1 MAGDWIKMRKSLV
14 TDGRIVRMM
23 SALQAD
29 RFRTI
34 GGLLS
39 AWCLLDE
46 QTEDGGLDGY
56 TRDAF
61 DEFVGFPGLA
71 SAMISV
77 GWLTETSQGLMAPNF
92 TEHNGATA
100 KRRAQDSVR
109 KMSARQAD
117 KCPVDSG
124 RKPEQEKR
132 REEKSIKQTNNGK
145 SDVIFAFDSEAFRE
159 TWDKWRRHRIEKQRP
174 LGQTEE
180 QEQNRDIYPFGE
192 TEAIAMIEYSIR
204 RGCIGLLTNGEHKR
218 PEAKG
223 GKFSSGK
230 KGIMDYVNEQI

>member
-77 GWLTETSQGLMAPNF
+77 GWLIETPEGLMAPNF

-117 KCPVDSG
+117 KCPQSSG

-132 REEKSIKQTNNGK
+132 REEKSNKEIKRGEEFEN
-145 SDVIFAFDSEAFRE
+145 AFR
-159 TWDKWRRHRIEKQRP
+159 KWRNHLAQLNKPLTETTEDATRMSLEHMTDEKAV
-174 LGQTEE
+174 EK
-180 QEQNRDIYPFGE
+180 I
-192 TEAIAMIEYSIR
+192 MYSIEGGYAR
-204 RGCIGLLTNGEHKR
+204 LYEPKPVHETS
-218 PEAKG
+218 G
-223 GKFSSGK
+223 GKK
-230 KGIMDYVNEQI
+230 NLI